1 MVSFILISFTLLLF
15 SCNGNIE
22 NKFNTDNFS
31 TTSEYSISITDPII
45 PAAERLRLYIPNLKN
60 KKVGVVVNQTSIVNS
75 VHLVDTLIS
84 LDINIQKIF
93 SPEHGFKGAAD
104 AGEKVDDGLYKD
116 IEVISLYGKNRK
128 PSDSQMSDLDVI
140 VFDIQDVGVRFYTY
154 ISTMTYVME
163 AAAKNKVPVMI
174 LDRPNPNGF
183 YVDGPTLEDE
193 FKSFVGLH
201 NVPVVYGMTMGE
213 YAQMVNGESWLDTNS
228 KCDLTIIPCNNYD
241 HTMTYDLPVKPSPNL
256 PNLKSILLY
265 PSLCFFEG
273 TTVSIGRGTN
283 KQFQIIGH
291 PSASEKSFSFTPKP
305 GPGAAN
311 PKLNG
316 KKCFGDDLSE
326 IDIITLTNTSGLN
339 INYLIE
345 YYNYL
350 NNKNANFFNDNNF
363 FEKLA
368 GTKNIRESIINN
380 VSASEI
386 KNNWKSDL
394 IKFKKIRKKYLLYKD
409 FE

>member
-1 MVSFILISFTLLLF
+1 MSLCLSLMFSIIFL
-15 SCNGNIE
+15 SCNGNID
-22 NKFNTDNFS
+22 NKFNTDNL
-31 TTSEYSISITDPII
+31 TLDTKYQVNKTGPII
-45 PAAERLRLYIPNLKN
+45 PAAERLELYLPQLEN
-60 KKVGVVVNQTSIVNS
+60 KRVGIIVNQTSIVNS
-75 VHLVDTLIS
+75 VHLIDTLLS
-84 LDINIQKIF
+84 LDMKIQKIF

-104 AGEKVDDGLYKD
+104 AGEKVEDGLYKG

-128 PSDSQMSDLDVI
+128 PSDSQIQDIDIL

-163 AAAKNKVPVMI
+163 AAAKNNVPVLV

-183 YVDGPTLEDE
+183 YVDGPVLERE
-193 FKSFVGLH
+193 FESFVGLH
-201 NVPVVYGMTMGE
+201 KVPVVYGMTIGE
-213 YAQMVNGESWLDTNS
+213 YAIMINGERWLNNGLAS
-228 KCDLTIIPCNNYD
+228 ELTVIPCKNYD
-241 HTMTYDLPVKPSPNL
+241 HTMTYELPVKPSPNL

-273 TTVSIGRGTN
+273 TSLSIGRGTD

-291 PSASEKSFSFTPKP
+291 PDVLGKTFSFTPKP

-316 KKCFGDDLSE
+316 VKCTGDDLSQIE
-326 IDIITLTNTSGLN
+326 ISDLLSKKELN
-339 INYLIE
+339 IDYLIE
-345 YYNYL
+345 YYHL
-350 NNKNANFFNDNNF
+350 LKTEKIKFFNDNNF

-368 GTKNIRESIINN
+368 GTDKLRKAIITGY
-380 VSASEI
+380 SANKI
-386 KNNWKSDL
+386 KDMWKADL
-394 IKFKKIRKKYLLYKD
+394 INFKQIRKKYLLYKD